1 MATIAPFNYVSTP
14 SSPPVVKPP
23 PLSLKMP
30 VSTQATPVTPCS
42 PSTEYLHR
50 HISKLISENQAI
62 VETTD
67 PYLSKKFYQRT
78 KQEKEPASPNR
89 SHKVSPRTVYT
100 SPPPT
105 PHTQWHPL
113 ILNSTP
119 SSPLL
124 VSSASYEAAYIKS
137 LMSSPSPSS
146 PLSSASSSS
155 STEFTWPRKPQQPTP
170 QAQQLQLA
178 WQYQSAMLS
187 AKQQAESKL
196 ASALLRPNSTT
207 SSNQTLLDEDASC
220 QPLNLTVKQTNH
232 VDSKSQS
239 RKRSFNSCFPDETNG
254 SQERVK
260 FSVDS
265 IVSEKPKCL
274 FISPEIDLKSQTL
287 VHKQLP
293 LNNLQQTMLM
303 YNSMDPKANLLLN
316 ESLLVQSRMN
326 RAKSE
331 MDYSNQMKPLRKARS
346 PMKVFPPLPSPGPLL
361 GSTPLIDTRS
371 HIPTL
376 RSLEEL
382 SRSPMGQQHAFQ
394 MFGGE
399 VQIRDAIGD
408 AKTLRIEPNKL
419 KASREIDH
427 SKSTAK
433 LVTMAK
439 SAELNSGGTTILQ
452 VPQPSENAK
461 VPKNHHDHLRN
472 NNTLLI
478 PVMSKPHTPTVPL
491 ASSPHVMTSS
501 ISAGPHLMTSSISAG
516 PHVMTSSISAGP
528 HVMTS
533 SISAGPYLMT
543 SSISTSPLTVT
554 SPYNGG
560 VLTLL
565 HAGKAIP
572 HVPGIP
578 GPLSMTPWEDS
589 KTEVKSRLSAEVK
602 PMMQKSSVIKNG
614 RLPSLSESAK
624 SPRQSEETSQS
635 QSLPSSA
642 IHPLTP
648 HLILVSYSLLSISIS
663 LLMIQ
668 NEMMKLLD

>member
-14 SSPPVVKPP
+14 SPPPVVKPP

-30 VSTQATPVTPCS
+30 PSTQASPVTPCS

-62 VETTD
+62 VETSD
-67 PYLSKKFYQRT
+67 PYLSKKYYQRT
-78 KQEKEPASPNR
+78 KQEKEMPSSPNR
-89 SHKVSPRTVYT
+89 SQKVSPRTIYP
-100 SPPPT
+100 SPPPAS
-105 PHTQWHPL
+105 PAQWHPL
-113 ILNSTP
+113 VLNSTP
-119 SSPLL
+119 SSPLF

-155 STEFTWPRKPQQPTP
+155 STEFSWPRKPQPVNNHQP
-170 QAQQLQLA
+170 QQQQLQLA

-196 ASALLRPNSTT
+196 ASALLRPNHRAMM
-207 SSNQTLLDEDASC
+207 SSNQSIQDEDQSC
-220 QPLNLTVKQTNH
+220 QPLNLTVKPTNH
-232 VDSKSQS
+232 VDSKNHS
-239 RKRSFNSCFPDETNG
+239 RKRSFNSSFPDESS

-265 IVSEKPKCL
+265 MVGEKPKSL
-274 FISPEIDLKSQTL
+274 FIRPEDDLKSQRPFLSPNMLLHNIVDIKGDNFILNSSLIDGNRGKVVMNSSDHRHNKNTL
-287 VHKQLP
+287 RRGI
-293 LNNLQQTMLM
+293 
-303 YNSMDPKANLLLN
+303 NSP
-316 ESLLVQSRMN
+316 V
-326 RAKSE
+326 
-331 MDYSNQMKPLRKARS
+331 
-346 PMKVFPPLPSPGPLL
+346 KVSPPLPSPGPLL

-382 SRSPMGQQHAFQ
+382 SRSPMRQHSFQ

-408 AKTLRIEPNKL
+408 AKTMRIEPNKL
-419 KASREIDH
+419 KLSREIDH
-427 SKSTAK
+427 TKTIAK
-433 LVTMAK
+433 VVTMAK

-452 VPQPSENAK
+452 VPQPSESAQ
-461 VPKNHHDHLRN
+461 VPKINHSSGVDINLSRSN
-472 NNTLLI
+472 MLII
-478 PVMSKPHTPTVPL
+478 PVMSKPPTATVPL
-491 ASSPHVMTSS
+491 AGSPHVITSS
-501 ISAGPHLMTSSISAG
+501 ISA
-516 PHVMTSSISAGP
+516 
-528 HVMTS
+528 
-533 SISAGPYLMT
+533 
-543 SSISTSPLTVT
+543 SPLTVT

-578 GPLSMTPWEDS
+578 GPLTMTQWEDS
-589 KTEVKSRLSAEVK
+589 KTEQKSKLSAEVK
-602 PMMQKSSVIKNG
+602 PIVQMSSAESTNKVIKNG
-614 RLPSLSESAK
+614 RVPSLSEPAK
-624 SPRQSEETSQS
+624 SPRQSEESSQT
-635 QSLPSSA
+635 LPSSA

-648 HLILVSYSLLSISIS
+648 HLILVSISFFYSVPIALFNIG
-663 LLMIQ
+663 
-668 NEMMKLLD
+668 